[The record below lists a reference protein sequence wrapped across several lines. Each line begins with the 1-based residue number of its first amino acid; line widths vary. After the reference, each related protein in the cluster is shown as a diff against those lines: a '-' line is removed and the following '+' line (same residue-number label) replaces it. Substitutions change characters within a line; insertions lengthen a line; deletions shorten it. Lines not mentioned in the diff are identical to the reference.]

1 MKVDQYHEE
10 GGGKRTVINLGVFS
24 EEEHLAW
31 LEKHSAKRPK
41 EGEARK
47 QVSVF
52 YSGGDVCD
60 LTGKP
65 RQIEVK
71 LKCKAADSPSTVTL
85 YLLEPK
91 VFIYYDTFIFFVN
104 VEKTLL
110 DTRHKIMTI
119 NDL

>member
-1 MKVDQYHEE
+1 MDQYHEE
-10 GGGKRTVINLGVFS
+10 AGGKGPRSKTVINLGHFHLAD
-24 EEEHLAW
+24 HLAW
-31 LEKHSAKRPK
+31 LEVYPSKRPK
-41 EGEARK
+41 EAEARR

-71 LKCKAADSPSTVTL
+71 LKCKAADSPSTVSL

-91 VFIYYDTFIFFVN
+91 VSVPQSILPYNYYY
-104 VEKTLL
+104 LL
-110 DTRHKIMTI
+110 
-119 NDL
+119 